1 MTDSRWCRSCLA
13 TVKKKKKKDAARV
26 SGCAGFLKIKSSDA
40 LLKCFLCGRAPG
52 ITLMDLI
59 LTKNKKTHNSLSFGG
74 IYLIAI
80 ACVGSSAY
88 LAFLCIET
96 KKARFVYYW
105 VCFFRGKWELCHI
118 QRSARAT
125 AYSVQ
130 EYIAFLGKYLC
141 LLCV

>member
-13 TVKKKKKKDAARV
+13 TVKKKKKK
-26 SGCAGFLKIKSSDA
+26 
-40 LLKCFLCGRAPG
+40 GRCQSFW
-52 ITLMDLI
+52 LRRFSQ
-59 LTKNKKTHNSLSFGG
+59 NKKQRCAPQMFPVWSSSRNHINGFNINQKQKNTQQSLFWRHLPHRHSMRWILSLFG
-74 IYLIAI
+74 ISLHRN
-80 ACVGSSAY
+80 
-88 LAFLCIET
+88 

>member
-13 TVKKKKKKDAARV
+13 TVKKKKKK
-26 SGCAGFLKIKSSDA
+26 
-40 LLKCFLCGRAPG
+40 GRCQSFW
-52 ITLMDLI
+52 LRRFSQ
-59 LTKNKKTHNSLSFGG
+59 NKKQRCAPQMFPVWSSSRNHINGFNINQKQKNTQQSLFWRHLPHCHSMRWILSLFG
-74 IYLIAI
+74 ISLHRN
-80 ACVGSSAY
+80 
-88 LAFLCIET
+88 

-130 EYIAFLGKYLC
+130 VYIAFLGKYLC

>member
-13 TVKKKKKKDAARV
+13 TVKKKKKKGRCQ
-26 SGCAGFLKIKSSDA
+26 SFWLRRFSQNKKQRCAPQMFPVWSSSRNHINGFNINQ
-40 LLKCFLCGRAPG
+40 
-52 ITLMDLI
+52 
-59 LTKNKKTHNSLSFGG
+59 NKKTHNSLSFGG

-80 ACVGSSAY
+80 ACVGSSVY
-88 LAFLCIET
+88 LAFLCVET